1 MIENFK
7 KIIILSIVL
16 SLLFVIPISFAAEDN
31 VDLADNNL
39 MANDISNVNLDD
51 DIVSDSLS
59 EDNDLKAI
67 ENNNI
72 VSGNEQTGQNNE
84 IYFSSDALNDDGN
97 GSIDNPYKTLSDDR
111 IKPNSILH
119 FSSGI
124 YNYTPINSSNN
135 VNITIFGQNS
145 SNTIIN
151 SPLAN
156 HTFNV
161 SRILNIENI
170 SFNNLQIIL
179 KGDSTSLNAKN
190 TNFYNAT
197 SIL

>member
-1 MIENFK
+1 MLIENFK

-84 IYFSSDALNDDGN
+84 IYFS
-97 GSIDNPYKTLSDDR
+97 
-111 IKPNSILH
+111 
-119 FSSGI
+119 
-124 YNYTPINSSNN
+124 
-135 VNITIFGQNS
+135 
-145 SNTIIN
+145 
-151 SPLAN
+151 
-156 HTFNV
+156 
-161 SRILNIENI
+161 
-170 SFNNLQIIL
+170 
-179 KGDSTSLNAKN
+179 
-190 TNFYNAT
+190 
-197 SIL
+197 

>member
-111 IKPNSILH
+111 IIPPIQLSIALWL
-119 FSSGI
+119 
-124 YNYTPINSSNN
+124 
-135 VNITIFGQNS
+135 
-145 SNTIIN
+145 IIH
-151 SPLAN
+151 LM
-156 HTFNV
+156 
-161 SRILNIENI
+161 
-170 SFNNLQIIL
+170 
-179 KGDSTSLNAKN
+179 
-190 TNFYNAT
+190 
-197 SIL
+197 